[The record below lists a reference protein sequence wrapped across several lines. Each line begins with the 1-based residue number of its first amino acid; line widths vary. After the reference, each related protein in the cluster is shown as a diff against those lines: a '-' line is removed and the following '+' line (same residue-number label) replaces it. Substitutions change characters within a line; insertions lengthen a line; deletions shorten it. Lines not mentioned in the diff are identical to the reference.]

1 MSEDRTG
8 RGESIDLYARRRA
21 YELVRAVLSDGHIKE
36 HGHSWER
43 EVAAARSVA
52 VAVLAEA
59 GIDGLADV
67 AVDLSLRLASALER
81 IAADQG
87 LAAVDLA
94 EVWFVD

>member
-21 YELVRAVLSDGHIKE
+21 YEMVRAVLSDDRN
-36 HGHSWER
+36 R
-43 EVAAARSVA
+43 EKGVSAARNVAA
-52 VAVLAEA
+52 AVLAEA
-59 GIDGLADV
+59 EIDGLAEV

-94 EVWFVD
+94 EVWFAD

>member
-1 MSEDRTG
+1 VGEDRTG

-21 YELVRAVLSDGHIKE
+21 YELVRAVLSDDSNQEQGI
-36 HGHSWER
+36 S
-43 EVAAARSVA
+43 AARSVA
-52 VAVLAEA
+52 AAVLAEA
-59 GIDGLADV
+59 GTDGVADV
-67 AVDLSLRLASALER
+67 AVDLSMRLASALER

>member
-1 MSEDRTG
+1 VSDDRPG

-21 YELVRAVLSDGHIKE
+21 YELVRAALSDDHTEEQGV
-36 HGHSWER
+36 S
-43 EVAAARSVA
+43 AARSVA
-52 VAVLAEA
+52 VTVLAET
-59 GIDGLADV
+59 GTDGLADV